1 MWLGIRWRPWYEWR
15 ERVDMEGLCMMT
27 TSFLGLWYPDRAWT
41 MVSPWSM
48 EAAHFHE
55 NL

>member
-1 MWLGIRWRPWYEWR
+1 MWLGIRWRPWYEWT

-27 TSFLGLWYPDRAWT
+27 TSFLGFWYPDRAWT
-41 MVSPWSM
+41 MVGPWSM